1 MHAMDVTCERQFLAS
16 SIDFDVRTRRA
27 LDFQLVNNDDDCVI
41 VQSAEHALRTSLSLR
56 TSRIVDG
63 RTQCMPL
70 SAAVV
75 NPRSAGRVEG
85 TQSMLGLIGVR
96 KLVCRLPR
104 GDCGDQVTSTA
115 VQSPPCV
122 SDSAL
127 LRCHHTYFCK

>member
-1 MHAMDVTCERQFLAS
+1 M
-16 SIDFDVRTRRA
+16 
-27 LDFQLVNNDDDCVI
+27 I
-41 VQSAEHALRTSLSLR
+41 VQSAQHALRTSLSLR

-96 KLVCRLPR
+96 KFVCRLPR
-104 GDCGDQVTSTA
+104 GDCSDQYCGPERALCVGPLRMFEYYTYSISHGQESACGGRIRPHGLA
-115 VQSPPCV
+115 VSV
-122 SDSAL
+122 L
-127 LRCHHTYFCK
+127 NNHV